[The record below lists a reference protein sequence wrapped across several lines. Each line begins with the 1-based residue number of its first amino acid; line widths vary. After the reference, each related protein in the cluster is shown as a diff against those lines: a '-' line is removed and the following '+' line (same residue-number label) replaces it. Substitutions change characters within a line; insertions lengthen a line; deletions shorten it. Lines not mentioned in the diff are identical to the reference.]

1 MVTTSNDN
9 DNENDNDYN
18 VISLYNICAWQE
30 PFLSLFIWFSGSI
43 VSYIYYLFWFM
54 YFITLLQN
62 NVKCKTMRK
71 RCYDHDML
79 VFCCSCMYLF
89 MHLFVYLL
97 ILFIR
102 LLFLPLDPFFCFMFV
117 GDVPLDSKQSFRKN
131 NYLFIYV
138 VIYRCLSI
146 GQDWRLVFRIERR
159 LPMFHWF
166 IIDFCIYIIK
176 YIYIYLL
183 STQK

>member
-1 MVTTSNDN
+1 
-9 DNENDNDYN
+9 
-18 VISLYNICAWQE
+18 
-30 PFLSLFIWFSGSI
+30 
-43 VSYIYYLFWFM
+43 
-54 YFITLLQN
+54 
-62 NVKCKTMRK
+62 MRK

-146 GQDWRLVFRIERR
+146 GQD
-159 LPMFHWF
+159 
-166 IIDFCIYIIK
+166 
-176 YIYIYLL
+176 
-183 STQK
+183 